1 MVSSGGQNA
10 RRRNDSG
17 HTLHVQMTHV
27 FPTHVQPY
35 YLPPPP
41 QAAASFQGQVLCVD
55 VAALFRGLDDSAN
68 IEAALASLAMP
79 ELDLRRTLIRAE
91 KFRRQHEVDK
101 AFVALRRLQE
111 LNDTLGRLE
120 ESGAFAPMRRAPEI
134 RFLIGQSLRHQRLGP
149 CVAYGWD
156 HTCEAEFPRDS
167 RGTSG

>member
-1 MVSSGGQNA
+1 M
-10 RRRNDSG
+10 
-17 HTLHVQMTHV
+17 
-27 FPTHVQPY
+27 
-35 YLPPPP
+35 
-41 QAAASFQGQVLCVD
+41 LCVD

-79 ELDLRRTLIRAE
+79 ELDLRRTLIRADE
-91 KFRRQHEVDK
+91 GLCRADEVDK